1 MKKVIAIIL
10 SVLMCISVFSF
21 TASALESDVSNT
33 WGSLNWT
40 LTTDGTLTIS
50 GSGDMLDFE
59 SENTSD
65 AWRAYKNDITKV
77 VIGENVT
84 SVCDYAFRDCGYIT
98 EASLPSTITEIGKS
112 AFSACTRLEKV
123 NLPEGLLTI
132 GDGAFT
138 HCMVLKDV
146 AIPSTLTSLGYCPY
160 DGCYQ
165 LENLS
170 VAAGNT
176 VYHSEGGCI
185 IETAAKKVILGSE
198 NSTIPADGSVTV
210 IGDSAFYTR
219 KGLTSIVIPEGV
231 TDIEAYAFSFCN
243 ALETVSLPATL
254 EEIGYS
260 AFSSTAIKEIVIP
273 ASVTTLD
280 TSIFDDCEKLVK
292 VTLNEGITEIPQE
305 MFDGCQALADINFPA
320 SLEKIG
326 AEAFSGCYAL
336 DSVTFA
342 EGFKEIGTDAF
353 SNSGVKSVNLPAS
366 FTTLGNGAFR
376 GCGLTGIN
384 VAEGNT
390 TYESK
395 NNCFINKTDKSIA
408 MAFEGASI
416 PTDGSV
422 EKIGDSAFAG
432 AGYLTELVIPSNIVA
447 IGAYAFQGSSI
458 TSVSIP
464 SSVTF
469 IGNDA
474 FNSCENLVEV
484 TFPGTVET
492 MGGYMFSSCENLSKL
507 TIEEGV
513 KTIGGNIISYCQ
525 SLTSVHIPAS
535 VESIDPYAFDNA
547 YALEYL
553 TVAEGNSAYYSVN
566 NCIIK
571 KGEKKLVFG
580 AKNSIIPN
588 DGSVTTIGDSAF
600 YGRNPIDAIVIP
612 VAITTIEIY
621 GLNLHDNGIGTV
633 YYEGTEEQWNDI
645 TIGGSNSDLL
655 EATKVYNAVTATFIM
670 PDGAIIGIVPAIDG
684 TVTAPEVPV
693 VEGKEFSG
701 WDKALTGITKP
712 VIVTANYQNAS
723 NTVTFVGK
731 DGETLKTEDV
741 EFGKGAT
748 APEAPAVE
756 GYTFSGWDKSFDNVT
771 EDITVT
777 AIYEIN
783 KYTVTFV
790 GKDGETLKTETVEHG
805 NDATAPEAPAIE
817 GYEFIGWD
825 VEFTDVNGNLVV
837 SAKYNSL
844 VALGD
849 VNEDGY
855 VDNLDA
861 AMLLKYDAG
870 IIGLDASKLALA
882 DVNKDGYADNLDA
895 AMILKYDAG
904 ILDSIN

>member
-1 MKKVIAIIL
+1 MKKVIALIL
-10 SVLMCISVFSF
+10 SVLMFISAFSF
-21 TASALESDVSNT
+21 TAFALESDVSNT

-50 GSGDMLDFE
+50 GSGEMLDFV

-65 AWRAYKNDITKV
+65 AWRAYMNDITKV

-84 SVCDYAFRDCGYIT
+84 SVCDYAFRNCGYIT
-98 EASLPSTITEIGKS
+98 EASLPSTITEIGKN

-132 GDGAFT
+132 GDSAFT
-138 HCMVLKDV
+138 QCMVLKDV

-160 DGCYQ
+160 NGCYQ

-185 IETAAKKVILGSE
+185 IETAAKKVVLGSE

-231 TDIEAYAFSFCN
+231 TDIEAYAFSFCD

-280 TSIFDDCEKLVK
+280 TSIFSDCEKLVK
-292 VTLNEGITEIPQE
+292 VTLNEAITEIPQE
-305 MFDGCQALADINFPA
+305 MFDGCQALTDINFPA

-326 AEAFSGCYAL
+326 AEAFSECYAL

-376 GCGLTGIN
+376 GCGLTGIT

-408 MAFEGASI
+408 MAFEGAAI

-422 EKIGDSAFAG
+422 EKIGDGAFAG
-432 AGYLTELVIPSNIVA
+432 AGYLTDLVIPTGIVA
-447 IGAYAFQGSSI
+447 IGTYAFHGSSI

-492 MGGYMFSSCENLSKL
+492 MGGSMFYACQNLSKL

-513 KTIGGNIISYCQ
+513 KTIGRNIIVDCK

-535 VESIDPYAFDNA
+535 VESIDPYAFDSA
-547 YALEYL
+547 YALAYL
-553 TVAEGNSAYYSVN
+553 TVAEDNSVYYSVN

-571 KGEKKLVFG
+571 EDEKKLVFG
-580 AKNSIIPN
+580 AKNSIIPG

-600 YGRNPIDAIVIP
+600 YGRNPIDSIVIP
-612 VAITTIEIY
+612 VAITNIENY
-621 GLNLHDNGIGTV
+621 GLNFHDDNGIGTV
-633 YYEGTEEQWNDI
+633 YYEGTEEQWNAI
-645 TIGGSNSDLL
+645 TIGENNSDIL

-684 TVTAPEVPV
+684 TVTAPEAPT

-701 WDKALTGITKP
+701 WDKALTGITQP
-712 VIVTANYQNAS
+712 VIVTAKYQTAT

-731 DGETLKTEDV
+731 DGETLKTEEV
-741 EFGKGAT
+741 ELGKGAT
-748 APEAPAVE
+748 APEAPSVE
-756 GYTFSGWDKSFDNVT
+756 GYTFTGWDKSFNNVT

-777 AIYEIN
+777 AVYEIN

-825 VEFTDVNGNLVV
+825 VEFTDVNGKLVV
-837 SAKYNSL
+837 SAKYNPL
-844 VALGD
+844 VTLGD
-849 VNEDGY
+849 VNNDGY

-861 AMLLKYDAG
+861 ATLLKH
-870 IIGLDASKLALA
+870 
-882 DVNKDGYADNLDA
+882 
-895 AMILKYDAG
+895 DAG
-904 ILDSIN
+904 ILDSLN